1 MSPPSTIL
9 TLVVAL
15 KAEARPLIDR
25 FGLRHLSNGGAASTY
40 GTEGLTLTVTGPGKE
55 AAAAATARLA
65 QAHESEACTIWLN
78 VGIAGCGHLPLG
90 AAFMAHEIVDERSGE
105 KHYPAFPF
113 RPPCPTAT
121 VITVCEPVDDYHS
134 QECGYDMEASAIFQ
148 AARSTCE
155 LVHSLKIVSDTSPQE
170 LREISAHRVEELVAG
185 CGDQIEDVI
194 TLLRSVASRPRAICE
209 RDPLVK
215 ALLDRCHFTV
225 TESRQLLSLL
235 ERLRAVIPTGV
246 PSADELLTD
255 SHGRGAHVL
264 NLLRHELGNSRLRI
278 RDV

>member
-1 MSPPSTIL
+1 
-9 TLVVAL
+9 
-15 KAEARPLIDR
+15 
-25 FGLRHLSNGGAASTY
+25 
-40 GTEGLTLTVTGPGKE
+40 
-55 AAAAATARLA
+55 
-65 QAHESEACTIWLN
+65 
-78 VGIAGCGHLPLG
+78 
-90 AAFMAHEIVDERSGE
+90 
-105 KHYPAFPF
+105 
-113 RPPCPTAT
+113 
-121 VITVCEPVDDYHS
+121 
-134 QECGYDMEASAIFQ
+134 MEASAIFQ

-209 RDPLVK
+209 REPLVK